1 MEPTIF
7 KPRLKFKPP
16 LKFFKFGHRPITLR
30 GEGQIYERF
39 PVQLCNLVAPVD
51 FNLSTSVKKANF
63 TEKKIKTF
71 LNTSLNISLIKAVM
85 IENIFE
91 SA

>member
-16 LKFFKFGHRPITLR
+16 LKFFKFAHRPITLR

-39 PVQLCNLVAPVD
+39 PVRHCDLVAPVV
-51 FNLSTSVKKANF
+51 FNLSTSVKKVNLYS
-63 TEKKIKTF
+63 EKKLTF